1 MNPLLHSLSATTLDN
16 IEDQLANSDEASD
29 EELFDFFLEE
39 LDLSAE
45 QAEAAIARRGLYMGR
60 TFLSGQSPLYQ
71 DTPVY
76 IDPASGLSFNGQL
89 AKQQVLEIYLMLLRS
104 HPGKRLKLDVHN
116 CAGLNSAGQLYWAPY
131 DTANPGAIYE
141 VYSFDHR
148 QFADGHWE
156 GEPPEQTSATIQR
169 PVFLD

>member
-1 MNPLLHSLSATTLDN
+1 MNPLLHPLSASTLDN

-45 QAEAAIARRGLYMGR
+45 QAEAAIALRELYMGR
-60 TFLSGQSPLYQ
+60 TFLRGQSPLFQ

-76 IDPASGLSFNGQL
+76 VDPAFGLSFNGQL
-89 AKQQVLEIYLMLLRS
+89 AKQQVLDIYLMLLRS
-104 HPGKRLKLDVHN
+104 HPGKRLRLDDHN

-131 DTANPGAIYE
+131 DVANPAAIYE

-148 QFADGHWE
+148 LFTDGHWE
-156 GEPPEQTSATIQR
+156 GETLEQTSATIQR